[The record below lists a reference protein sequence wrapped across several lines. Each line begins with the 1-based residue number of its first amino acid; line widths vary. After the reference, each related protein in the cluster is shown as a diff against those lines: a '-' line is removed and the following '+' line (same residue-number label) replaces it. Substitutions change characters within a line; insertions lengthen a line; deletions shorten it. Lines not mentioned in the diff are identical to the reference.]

1 MRAVE
6 CSSKYSYLGTHE
18 TTIHTYSAFETQ
30 FNFQFYQMSCLLTG
44 DISRHA
50 LTGFVSLWRQ
60 TTIQPLFSVRFWTPW
75 KNVITPKKYISLGKT
90 VKLWYVNLVRL
101 QIWLMYHPPRRCSK
115 IRYSLRSVARFSVD
129 FRKVWLTLFI
139 FVCFDNDNYS
149 YDTGHYGCNCLIMA
163 SSESILL
170 A

>member
-1 MRAVE
+1 MNNDYYISFLMNAKLELLCGYDCWQFKKKQFYKYRFLRAVE
-6 CSSKYSYLGTHE
+6 RSSKYSYLGIHE

-60 TTIQPLFSVRFWTPW
+60 TTIQPLFSVRFWTSW

-90 VKLWYVNLVRL
+90 VQTMICELGQIANLVNVPSL
-101 QIWLMYHPPRRCSK
+101 PEMFKDQI
-115 IRYSLRSVARFSVD
+115 FSS
-129 FRKVWLTLFI
+129 FCCAF
-139 FVCFDNDNYS
+139 
-149 YDTGHYGCNCLIMA
+149 
-163 SSESILL
+163 
-170 A
+170 